1 MQRAKHHR
9 TFSLIT
15 SLLLAALPAPALAQD
30 EGKSGGK
37 KRESVQ
43 IRVLCS
49 QPVEGATEL
58 SLRREDAVLHELSL
72 TPSMVSD
79 PLAIGRGNM
88 VLTRRQA
95 GEEKPAPLLTI
106 PIPDIGKRFVL
117 ALFPAS
123 EDTPKA
129 PYQHLLIRTDGLR
142 FGASDLYL
150 FNFTRIPV
158 GGSLG
163 SSSFT
168 LAPGKSQVVTPAPP
182 GGERMYQA
190 RFFHEQEGQAR
201 LFSDTRWPLSS
212 TARVYLFFISDP
224 VRQTVSYISF
234 REYAPFD

>member
-1 MQRAKHHR
+1 MHRAKHHL
-9 TFSLIT
+9 TSCLIT
-15 SLLLAALPAPALAQD
+15 LLTLAALPFPALAQD
-30 EGKSGGK
+30 EDKGGD

-58 SLRREDAVLHELSL
+58 SLRREDAVLHQLSL

-79 PLAIGRGNM
+79 PLAIGRGDM
-88 VLTRRQA
+88 VLTRRQT
-95 GEEKPAPLLTI
+95 GEEIPAPLLTVR
-106 PIPDIGKRFVL
+106 IPDIGRRFVL

-123 EDTPKA
+123 ADAPKA

-150 FNFTRIPV
+150 FNFTRIPI

-168 LAPGKSQVVTPAPP
+168 LAPGKSQVVTPALP

-190 RFFHEQEGQAR
+190 RFFHEHEGQAR
-201 LFSDTRWPLSS
+201 LFSDTRWPLAA
-212 TARVYLFFISDP
+212 TARVYLFFIADP
-224 VRQTVSYISF
+224 LRQTVSYISF